1 MENKKYL
8 PLKIVHLIFLA
19 LGICFYVYSFF
30 QIENVYDNATD
41 KIIAVFQAGTAILA
55 LISGFI
61 YLVKGYKK
69 NAAAYFKG
77 YVWIILI
84 ADMFAVIV
92 GITEATSYFCKIVW
106 AVALI
111 LLAVLAAGKDLGK
124 IKSFAVA
131 GLILLCKVILLIT
144 VITNHSILGVA
155 FVPVLLDMIA
165 QIVRTITTGLMVC
178 GKYLDKAARGTK

>member
-8 PLKIVHLIFLA
+8 PLKIVHLIFMA
-19 LGICFYVYSFF
+19 LGLCFYVYSFF
-30 QIENVYDNATD
+30 QIENVYDNATN
-41 KIIAVFQAGTAILA
+41 KIISVFQAGTAILA

-92 GITEATSYFCKIVW
+92 GITEAASYFCKIVW
-106 AVALI
+106 AAALI

-124 IKSFAVA
+124 TKSFAVA
-131 GLILLCKVILLIT
+131 GLILLCKVVLLIP
-144 VITNHSILGVA
+144 IIMDRSILGAA
-155 FVPVLLDMIA
+155 FVPVILDMIA
-165 QIVRTITTGLMVC
+165 QIVRTITTGFMVC
-178 GKYLDKAARGTK
+178 GKYLDKAERGTK